1 MATARKPIN
10 PYLVLLF
17 AIILP
22 GSGQVFNG
30 QPFRG
35 LIFLFFL
42 LLLAGFTYVTA
53 AEGATMVGKFAGGI
67 FVWGMAVFDAY
78 KRARVRAEVWAYQNS
93 RAA

>member
-1 MATARKPIN
+1 MTESRKPIN
-10 PYLVLLF
+10 PNLVLIS
-17 AIILP
+17 AIVLP
-22 GSGQVFNG
+22 GSGQVING

-53 AEGATMVGKFAGGI
+53 AEGASMAGRFAGGI

-78 KRARVRAEVWAYQNS
+78 KRARIRAEVWRYQNS
-93 RAA
+93 RPV